1 MTRARRHFVK
11 PLALGLAAM
20 ALAGCA
26 STFADSTGRYATP
39 IGRAPVI
46 SNETPYSRGLACIA
60 GYNSGRLAPRI
71 AVGQIADYTGKWEAD
86 GSGRKITQGAAL
98 MAISAL
104 NKAGVRLVERFDTS
118 VAELELKYANNKL
131 IGDEIASDYRRIL
144 AGSIP
149 GSDYYLVGGITEMN
163 FNIRSQGASLDGG
176 DIAPK
181 GVRGSLSGNVYVM
194 NIGLDLRLVDTN
206 TLEIVDVISYQK
218 QIVARQVQA
227 GVFDV
232 LGSYIVTA
240 GVGDSALEPI
250 QLAVR
255 AVIERAVLEMI
266 AKLYVI
272 GTDVCRGSIGSDQ
285 LADSYDPAAP
295 ADYTTSTVAYSEPAP
310 LPPAPPPAPTLAPAL
325 APASSDAYVSSEPLP
340 PLSPAPSAA
349 PDYGSYQPVPNPP
362 APPPAPSYSESYAS
376 LPPAPPAPPPA
387 PSYSENYYSENYG
400 SNSTPAPY
408 TPAPPPP
415 QTQTPAHTYEENTNA
430 QNRQE
435 PYRWYSAV
443 EPSSTTGLRGGVR

>member
-1 MTRARRHFVK
+1 
-11 PLALGLAAM
+11 
-20 ALAGCA
+20 
-26 STFADSTGRYATP
+26 
-39 IGRAPVI
+39 
-46 SNETPYSRGLACIA
+46 
-60 GYNSGRLAPRI
+60 
-71 AVGQIADYTGKWEAD
+71 
-86 GSGRKITQGAAL
+86 
-98 MAISAL
+98 
-104 NKAGVRLVERFDTS
+104 
-118 VAELELKYANNKL
+118 
-131 IGDEIASDYRRIL
+131 
-144 AGSIP
+144 
-149 GSDYYLVGGITEMN
+149 DYYLVGGITEMN

-194 NIGLDLRLVDTN
+194 NVGLDLRLVDTN

-232 LGSYIVTA
+232 LGSYIITA

-255 AVIERAVLEMI
+255 AVIERAVLEMV

-272 GTDVCRGSIGSDQ
+272 GTDVCLGSIESDP
-285 LADSYDPAAP
+285 LADGYGPAAP
-295 ADYTTSTVAYSEPAP
+295 ADYTSSSVAYSEPAP
-310 LPPAPPPAPTLAPAL
+310 LPSAPLPAPAPAPAPAYN
-325 APASSDAYVSSEPLP
+325 DAYVSSEPLP

-376 LPPAPPAPPPA
+376 LPPTPPAPPPA
-387 PSYSENYYSENYG
+387 PSYSENYG
-400 SNSTPAPY
+400 SNSSPAPY
-408 TPAPPPP
+408 TPAPSQP
-415 QTQTPAHTYEENTNA
+415 QNQLPAYTYEENTNA
-430 QNRQE
+430 QNRQD